1 MKLKSFLAATIFS
14 TAAFT
19 NAQAADVVI
28 HKQPAPVIIVP
39 AFSWTGFYLGAQGAY
54 SFGNEKDEISVS
66 GKDKYAYEGKSKP
79 KGWMGGAFVGFNT
92 DFANDTVFGIETDFN
107 WGKVKNDVTYKYLD
121 ENKQETGE
129 SLSLNA
135 TEKWNGATRIRL
147 GYSADRVMPYI
158 AAGVAYANL
167 ATEGAISSN
176 DRPTPPNTKAD
187 DSSSGGGSGSQ
198 GGGGSGS
205 QPNPKTLFTDAKRE
219 RTFIGWTIGAGIDY
233 AALDNVML
241 RLEYRYNNYGKKKAT
256 TEENLTREVS
266 YSTNDIRLGIAYKF

>member
-54 SFGNEKDEISVS
+54 SFGNEKDVISVS
-66 GKDKYAYEGKSKP
+66 GEDNKRYAYEGKSKP

-167 ATEGAISSN
+167 ATEGAIYPGTASN
-176 DRPTPPNTKAD
+176 TRAD

-205 QPNPKTLFTDAKRE
+205 QTKPKFTDAKSE

-256 TEENLTREVS
+256 TEEKLTREVS